1 MIRCVNLLYSHS
13 VCLQRV
19 EETSLLQIQPVHLRT
34 ADHNKHIRRVGHIA
48 AARRKTKRDTVTIS
62 GSNILSPRP
71 HKVEVTRGVVVGEVS
86 SKLWNTGL
94 VVVSVLGVE
103 LYVAVAQQKHQLHS
117 SEETGKSS
125 ERVILQATLTVLMVS
140 CSTCV

>member
-1 MIRCVNLLYSHS
+1 M
-13 VCLQRV
+13 
-19 EETSLLQIQPVHLRT
+19 LQIQPVHLRT
-34 ADHNKHIRRVGHIA
+34 TDENTFSGWGTFQLHVGKLKVA
-48 AARRKTKRDTVTIS
+48 ERDGGRFTIS

-71 HKVEVTRGVVVGEVS
+71 HKVEVTGGVVVGEVS

-117 SEETGKSS
+117 QEETGKLS
-125 ERVILQATLTVLMVS
+125 ERVILQAILTVLMVS
-140 CSTCV
+140 CSTCVQMQ